1 LELEHLHLA
10 SQADLIQYKFSPHQE
25 LGHDQAELQKSKSM
39 SSAGVREAVV
49 DALRTTTQVVAGERV
64 ET

>member
-1 LELEHLHLA
+1 MLQQLHLA

-25 LGHDQAELQKSKSM
+25 LGQNQAELRKSKSM
-39 SSAGVREAVV
+39 SLVEVREAVV
-49 DALRTTTQVVAGERV
+49 DALRTTTPAVAGERV